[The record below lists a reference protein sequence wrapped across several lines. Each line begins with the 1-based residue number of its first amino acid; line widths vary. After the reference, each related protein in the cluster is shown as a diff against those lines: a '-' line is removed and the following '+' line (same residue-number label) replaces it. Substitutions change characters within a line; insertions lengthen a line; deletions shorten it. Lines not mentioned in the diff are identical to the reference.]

1 MGEQV
6 EALEDHAD
14 TPHPG
19 AHLTFVDDGSAFEIV
34 FAVENDLPA
43 INTFEGVDGADQ
55 GRFAGA
61 GRADDADHLPILHLQ
76 VDAFQHLMLAPGFA
90 DAPQIQRRR
99 RAVDGRSFDL
109 LRQRRQALAQRLA
122 FRLAEGLRT
131 LALNIETIFQRP
143 EQPGEDGNHHH
154 VVHRYRQQGLH
165 HKEILRIQALAGE
178 QQLG

>member
-1 MGEQV
+1 M
-6 EALEDHAD
+6 
-14 TPHPG
+14 
-19 AHLTFVDDGSAFEIV
+19 LT
-34 FAVENDLPA
+34 
-43 INTFEGVDGADQ
+43 
-55 GRFAGA
+55 
-61 GRADDADHLPILHLQ
+61 
-76 VDAFQHLMLAPGFA
+76 PGFA

-131 LALNIETIFQRP
+131 LALNIEAILQPP

-154 VVHRYRQQGLH
+154 VVHRHRQQRLH
-165 HKEILRIQALAGE
+165 HEEILRVQALAGE